1 MLRACSAGH
10 SRRQRGSHCALVKSR
25 VKWGGTCNIKGMSL
39 ALVFFSP
46 NLAGLQIIWSYRGGL
61 FCNLIIIFYA
71 SQITFNPKQKHIH
84 NFTLKNV
91 MLHFTPPLN
100 LPDWRPS
107 PQQGVYRMLFMP
119 RDSKKGFKSSYTH
132 PQSFFVWTPHKTK
145 NGISISNQIE
155 SMNQIGL

>member
-10 SRRQRGSHCALVKSR
+10 SWGQRGSHCTLVKSR
-25 VKWGGTCNIKGMSL
+25 VKWGGTCNMKGVSL

-46 NLAGLQIIWSYRGGL
+46 NIDNLQMIWSYRGGL

-91 MLHFTPPLN
+91 MLHFTSPLN
-100 LPDWRPS
+100 LPDWRLS
-107 PQQGVYRMLFMP
+107 SQQGVYRMLFMP
-119 RDSKKGFKSSYTH
+119 RDSKKGFSHPTLTPNHILFKHLTKQKMKSAS
-132 PQSFFVWTPHKTK
+132 QIKLNQWTR
-145 NGISISNQIE
+145 
-155 SMNQIGL
+155 